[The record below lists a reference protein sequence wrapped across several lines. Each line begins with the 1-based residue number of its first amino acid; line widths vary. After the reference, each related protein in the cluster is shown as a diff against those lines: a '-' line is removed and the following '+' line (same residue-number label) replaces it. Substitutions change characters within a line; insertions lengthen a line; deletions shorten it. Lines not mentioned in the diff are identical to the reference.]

1 MVKIAIVD
9 DSIEILASIRKIVE
23 SITIKFLDDRE
34 LEIYTYARA
43 ELLIYD
49 LEENMQFDIFLLDV
63 EMPDMNGIELA
74 KKIRKMQE
82 NGYIIFLTSHPQ
94 FAIRGYDR
102 KVRAYQYLLK
112 ETMNSRLPEVMED
125 VIRRCLREEKQY
137 YFKSTP
143 YGKAEVPEHHSY

>member
-74 KKIRKMQE
+74 KKSEKCRKMV
-82 NGYIIFLTSHPQ
+82 TS
-94 FAIRGYDR
+94 
-102 KVRAYQYLLK
+102 
-112 ETMNSRLPEVMED
+112 S
-125 VIRRCLREEKQY
+125 
-137 YFKSTP
+137 S
-143 YGKAEVPEHHSY
+143 

>member
-1 MVKIAIVD
+1 MQ
-9 DSIEILASIRKIVE
+9 
-23 SITIKFLDDRE
+23 
-34 LEIYTYARA
+34 RA

-63 EMPDMNGIELA
+63 EMPGMNGIELA
-74 KKIRKMQE
+74 KILEKCRKMR
-82 NGYIIFLTSHPQ
+82 YIIFLTSHPQ

-137 YFKSTP
+137 YFIVNQHRMEKLKYQNIIHIKKT
-143 YGKAEVPEHHSY
+143 GKTA